1 MNNQAHFERAVAA
14 DVKSYQQRASLQL
27 QQCLV
32 ADKILPFRLHQ
43 AMRYAVLQ
51 GGKRLRPLLVYF
63 TGKALNIPSERL
75 DAPACALELI
85 HAYSLVHDD
94 LPCMD
99 DDDLRRGQPT
109 CHKAFDEAT
118 AVLVGDGLQSLAFNV
133 LSRAPDL
140 TAEQR
145 LKMVETLSFAAGSRG
160 MVGGQALDMA
170 AVGQALNIVELENM
184 HLHKTGALIS
194 ASVQLAI
201 HASNTVNA
209 EQSQALLHYAHCVG
223 LAFQIQDD
231 VLDETADTDTLGKT
245 QGADKA
251 LNKPTYPALLGL
263 AEAQARAADLVND
276 ALGSLT
282 HFDSDHAAPLHW
294 LANYIIHR
302 RF

>member
-1 MNNQAHFERAVAA
+1 MNAQESLGRAVEA
-14 DVKSYQQRASLQL
+14 DVKSYQQRASKQL
-27 QQCLV
+27 EDCLTAKDV
-32 ADKILPFRLHQ
+32 LPFRLHE

-51 GGKRLRPLLVYF
+51 GGKRLRPLLVYL
-63 TGKALNIPSERL
+63 TGKALDIPVSRL

-109 CHKAFDEAT
+109 CHKAFDEPT
-118 AVLVGDGLQSLAFNV
+118 AVLVGDALQTLAFQV
-133 LSRAPDL
+133 LSSAPDL
-140 TAEQR
+140 SAEQR
-145 LKMVETLSFAAGSRG
+145 LKMVESLARAAGSRG

-170 AVGQALNIVELENM
+170 AVGKQLNLAELENM

-201 HASNTVNA
+201 HAA
-209 EQSQALLHYAHCVG
+209 EHISTEQTQALLHYAHCIG

-231 VLDETADTDTLGKT
+231 VLDETADTATLGKT

-263 AEAQARAADLVND
+263 KEAQIRAADLVND
-276 ALGSLT
+276 ALDSLK
-282 HFDSDHAAPLHW
+282 HFEADKVTPLHW